1 MIQESSKYV
10 YAVSVSVYAEEMFL
24 AGVKVKSKKI
34 KAVKHIG
41 NPLKLCVSK

>member
-1 MIQESSKYV
+1 MIQAASKCV
-10 YAVSVSVYAEEMFL
+10 YAVSVSVDAEEIFL
-24 AGVKVKSKKI
+24 AGVNVKSKKI